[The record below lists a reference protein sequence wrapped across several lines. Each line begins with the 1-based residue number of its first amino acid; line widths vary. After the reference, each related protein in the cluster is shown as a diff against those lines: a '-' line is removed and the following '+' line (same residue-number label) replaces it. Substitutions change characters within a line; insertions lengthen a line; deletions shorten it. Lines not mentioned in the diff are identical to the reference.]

1 MCQKYPSV
9 LIHPIINNLASPHQG
24 RKSRRPPA
32 VLYLPPQ
39 SANAIAVACPPAR
52 VISCFD
58 VLWFLKR
65 VISTH
70 CAPHGWFGWPFTS
83 ESPQAST
90 PQCPSELVAWS
101 HSTSQH
107 RGALGA
113 GWKATYHSLC
123 SNSTKHVSGKPPLS
137 HWDMLSPDS
146 IASNGLG

>member
-32 VLYLPPQ
+32 VLYLPPTISQ
-39 SANAIAVACPPAR
+39 CHRSRLPAR

-58 VLWFLKR
+58 VLWFLKC

-70 CAPHGWFGWPFTS
+70 SAPHSRFGWPFTS

-107 RGALGA
+107 RGDPGA
-113 GWKATYHSLC
+113 GWKAIYHSLC

-137 HWDMLSPDS
+137 LWDMLSPDS
-146 IASNGLG
+146 IASNVLG